1 MKIKRNTSKESNNDT
16 SGKPVKLCRKTSIAI
31 VAALV
36 LLVIIYFVSSPV
48 SASFEPDEQT
58 KAEVIK
64 TVSSVIKDF
73 YDNGEL
79 FTGPYKSTK
88 HLSINP
94 DTIKMA
100 YYLQYQ
106 AIEAGTF
113 HDGNSIIASQMHAD
127 TMEQKGN
134 RIIAKLSHIKL
145 LNGKNIGPETINVNT
160 ENTSDGML
168 ITAFS
173 VDSEA
178 YRNYANEAMQY
189 AKDRDKVLDDYSMV
203 DYNSFLNG
211 KLYNE
216 KLIEERASTNTP
228 EEKQMGNVAVELR
241 YQYYLAQKTHKM
253 PDLSKLIEKNENTEL
268 FFYAMELDMG
278 ADAVYGF
285 GRYYVEPGSFEIEE
299 KTVEKDGSIKLNIYV
314 NTSIEGGVGE
324 ELVLTLKKT
333 GDKYIIIG
341 YDEIGDG
348 YYARL
353 KGIVEDLMKKDKSL
367 SRNEANR
374 LAYEDMKGTLEL
386 DSKYLQEHPEIKEL
400 FE

>member
-1 MKIKRNTSKESNNDT
+1 MKYKRNSSMESKNDT
-16 SGKPVKLCRKTSIAI
+16 SEKRVKLFCKKSIAI

-36 LLVIIYFVSSPV
+36 LLALVYFASNLV
-48 SASFEPDEQT
+48 SASVEPDEQT

-64 TVSSVIKDF
+64 TVSSVVKDF

-79 FTGPYKSTK
+79 FIGPNKSTK

-113 HDGNSIIASQMHAD
+113 HDGSSIIASQMHAD

-134 RIIAKLSHIKL
+134 RIIAKLSYNKL
-145 LNGKNIGPETINVNT
+145 LNGKNIGSETINVNM

-173 VDSEA
+173 ANGEA
-178 YRNYANEAMQY
+178 YRNYANKAAQY

-216 KLIEERASTNTP
+216 KLIEERARTNTP